1 MSLEGLEGLE
11 GSRDPGWLLGHE
23 WVRPGRSGRFVST
36 LWPAAGIVHA
46 ACVRQRAHKES
57 VSSVQTLLLVSCERA
72 VTWVSQCFRLAR
84 SGRVGVRGSMRVAA
98 ADSEFLAVA
107 LRSTPT
113 LIIYIYC
120 KARLLFRFSA
130 CPGDPHL
137 ASRITTSLRC
147 SIPHAHNTTQSSRPP
162 IPHANRLHRR
172 GECACRWR
180 WPYLKAPKQRRI
192 PVKVSCRL
200 RPPHAQLVPLSMAKC
215 LQCASR

>member
-137 ASRITTSLRC
+137 ASLHHYAPRFTMHTTRC
-147 SIPHAHNTTQSSRPP
+147 S
-162 IPHANRLHRR
+162 LHDLESLMRTGCTAAGSALAAGAGR
-172 GECACRWR
+172 TS
-180 WPYLKAPKQRRI
+180 K
-192 PVKVSCRL
+192 
-200 RPPHAQLVPLSMAKC
+200 
-215 LQCASR
+215 LQNNGASL